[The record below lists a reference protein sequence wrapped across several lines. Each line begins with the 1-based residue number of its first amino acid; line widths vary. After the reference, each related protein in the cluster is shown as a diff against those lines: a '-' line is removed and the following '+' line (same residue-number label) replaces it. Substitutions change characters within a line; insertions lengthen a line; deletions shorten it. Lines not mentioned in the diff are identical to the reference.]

1 MNLLLTLRSE
11 LFKTKRTVAFYFT
24 IAAAAFGPL
33 MSMLDLVFDG
43 VGDDHERNIFNELFT
58 TKFMMVGAVSLPWF
72 IILISTLLAQ
82 IEYRNNTWKQVL
94 TSPQSKAS
102 IFFAKFINIQL
113 LIFFFL
119 FTNHLL
125 MLINAV
131 ILHFMHPS
139 LNVLGQPLNWP
150 EIFNTLASGYLV
162 LLGVGTIQ
170 FWLALR
176 FKNFIVP
183 VAIGISAWFI
193 GSILVMQLKTNFA
206 EYFPYSFHA
215 YAWFP
220 GYENKDL
227 TGIYWT
233 SVGYAVLFLVIGFL
247 NFRGRRMSA

>member
-1 MNLLLTLRSE
+1 
-11 LFKTKRTVAFYFT
+11 
-24 IAAAAFGPL
+24 
-33 MSMLDLVFDG
+33 
-43 VGDDHERNIFNELFT
+43 
-58 TKFMMVGAVSLPWF
+58 MVGAVLLPWF

-102 IFFAKFINIQL
+102 IFIAKFINIQL
-113 LIFFFL
+113 LIFLFL
-119 FTNHLL
+119 FINHLL

-139 LNVLGQPLNWP
+139 LNILGQPLDWP
-150 EIFNTLASGYLV
+150 EIANTLVRNYFI
-162 LLGVGTIQ
+162 LLGVCAIQ

-176 FKNFIVP
+176 FKNFLAP

-193 GSILVMQLKTNFA
+193 GSLLVIQLKAGFA

-220 GYENKDL
+220 DHQNKDL
-227 TGIYWT
+227 TGIYLT
-233 SVGYAVLFLVIGFL
+233 SVGYVVLFLVIGFM
-247 NFRGRRMSA
+247 NFRKRRMSA